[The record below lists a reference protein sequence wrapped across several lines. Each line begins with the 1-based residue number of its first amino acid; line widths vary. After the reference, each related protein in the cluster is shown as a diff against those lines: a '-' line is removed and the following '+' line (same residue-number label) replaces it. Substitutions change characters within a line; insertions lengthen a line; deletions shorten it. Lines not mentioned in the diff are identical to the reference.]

1 MKPVS
6 ALLQQREAAVWRTEP
21 DAIVFDALHVLA
33 KHEVGALPVME
44 GDKLVGVFSERDY
57 TRKVALQ
64 GKNSKT
70 MRVSEI
76 MTANVFTVTP
86 ETRTRDCMAL
96 MSQKRIRHLPVVAN
110 GKVVGMLSIRDLM
123 DDVIADQE
131 QTIEQ
136 LTSYIQS

>member
-6 ALLQQREAAVWRTEP
+6 ALLQQREAALWRTEP
-21 DAIVFDALHVLA
+21 DAIVFDALQVLA
-33 KHEVGALPVME
+33 KHEVGALLVME
-44 GDKLVGVFSERDY
+44 GDKLVGIFSERDY

-64 GKNSKT
+64 GKNSKL
-70 MRVSEI
+70 MNVSEI
-76 MTANVFTVTP
+76 MTPNVFTVTP
-86 ETRTRDCMAL
+86 DTRTRACMAL
-96 MSQKRIRHLPVVAN
+96 MSQKRIRHLPVVEN

>member
-6 ALLQQREAAVWRTEP
+6 ALLQRREAALWRTEP
-21 DAIVFDALHVLA
+21 DAIVFDALQVLA
-33 KHEVGALPVME
+33 RHEVGALLVME

-70 MRVSEI
+70 MHVAEI
-76 MTANVFTVTP
+76 MTPNVFTVTP
-86 ETRTRDCMAL
+86 DTRTRECMAL
-96 MSQKRIRHLPVVAN
+96 MSAKRIRHLPVVD
-110 GKVVGMLSIRDLM
+110 GEKVVGMISIRDLM
-123 DDVIADQE
+123 DDIIADHE

-136 LTSYIQS
+136 LKNYIQS